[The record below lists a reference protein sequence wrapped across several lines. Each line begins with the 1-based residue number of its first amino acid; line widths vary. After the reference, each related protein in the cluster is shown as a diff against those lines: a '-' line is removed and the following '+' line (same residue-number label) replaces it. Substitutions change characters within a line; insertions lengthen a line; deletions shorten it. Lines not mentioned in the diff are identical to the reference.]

1 MRRWIPLALIAA
13 AALFSTLVYPR
24 LPARIPTHWGMDGV
38 PDGWSGR
45 AFGAFVLPLVMA
57 AVLAL
62 FRSLPRL
69 DPRRANYEKFGGT
82 YDLVVTAVIAM
93 LLCMHVLALGVAL
106 GWPVPIGRLAP
117 LIVGALLMVVG
128 NVLPRARST
137 WFFGIRTP
145 WTLSSDRVWERT
157 HRVGGYMMIVAGATI
172 ALSGL
177 LWPRWGG
184 TTAVLIG
191 AALGFGLLAYSY
203 VAWRRETA
211 P

>member
-1 MRRWIPLALIAA
+1 
-13 AALFSTLVYPR
+13 
-24 LPARIPTHWGMDGV
+24 
-38 PDGWSGR
+38 
-45 AFGAFVLPLVMA
+45 MA

-62 FRSLPRL
+62 FRLLPRL
-69 DPRRANYEKFGGT
+69 DPRRANYEKFGET
-82 YDLVVTAVIAM
+82 YDLVVTAVM
-93 LLCMHVLALGVAL
+93 VVLLCMHVLALGVAL

-128 NVLPRARST
+128 NVLPRARPT

-184 TTAVLIG
+184 TTAVLSG
-191 AALGFGLLAYSY
+191 AALSLGLLGYSY

-211 P
+211 R